1 MFQVD
6 EYLQDLIVSM
16 KGVFGERLL
25 YVGLQGSYLREEA
38 TEASDIDIM
47 VVIKDLSRRD
57 MDLYR
62 EIILGMPDYKKSC
75 GFICGMDELSGW
87 NPLELCHLVH
97 TTKDYYGNLSVLIS
111 KYRDQDVLNYIK
123 VSVGNLYHELC
134 HRYIHADR
142 IKNHQRLPM
151 TYKGVFFILQNLYYL
166 KTGIFYTTKKGLLEI
181 LEERD
186 KEIMEISLCI
196 ASDEEYDFDRAFDT
210 LFSWCKRTLSELQ
223 LLENTR
229 S

>member
-38 TEASDIDIM
+38 TETSDIDIM

-142 IKNHQRLPM
+142 MKNHQRLPM